1 MRLAT
6 SKAKTEYNELIK
18 ITKKYASQ
26 QKFFYQGKKQNR
38 RKNKKRTITF
48 SVYFLM
54 RICQLT
60 SSVLYSKHYS
70 VGITTA
76 RYLKNCTPSKIAR
89 WLGLGFVSRL
99 GLVLGLGVN
108 QTIVPEENS
117 PPG

>member
-1 MRLAT
+1 
-6 SKAKTEYNELIK
+6 
-18 ITKKYASQ
+18 
-26 QKFFYQGKKQNR
+26 
-38 RKNKKRTITF
+38 
-48 SVYFLM
+48 M